1 MASSHGESS
10 SALPKPTNDK
20 PVIVRVK
27 RKASRPP
34 LEAFWLE
41 INERPLKR
49 PLLDFEKL
57 SISSSSGIEEL
68 KARKVFVQHVETA
81 TTSEAN
87 IDIVQSFVPNFTD
100 VLKTKSE
107 ERRLAFKKDNRHDQ
121 NLSKA
126 RQQQEKLR
134 RTDASHAVKVL
145 AKNARFEQ
153 IWRSRKGHKEE
164 LHHKELREMC
174 HFYDVVR
181 VDGEEKS
188 NEVQRDMSLE
198 DQRLLS
204 SYLPMLREFLPGAA
218 AEIESDMCAYLSK
231 QDDYVYDYYA
241 VNDDMN
247 VDEDASSPFPLVQVD
262 DEEFYDG
269 PDESEYDSEDSNAE
283 DNPRNEYPDE
293 ISDEQEEEEEE
304 EEEEEVDEDG
314 VESKAT
320 ENSEDESERAGIA
333 SRDIDRFLEDE
344 IYYDDFE
351 NDDHCF
357 DNLDDEKNDADG
369 EDWRWSYR

>member
-126 RQQQEKLR
+126 RQQQEVCYIAGLGK
-134 RTDASHAVKVL
+134 K
-145 AKNARFEQ
+145 
-153 IWRSRKGHKEE
+153 
-164 LHHKELREMC
+164 C
-174 HFYDVVR
+174 
-181 VDGEEKS
+181 
-188 NEVQRDMSLE
+188 SL
-198 DQRLLS
+198 
-204 SYLPMLREFLPGAA
+204 
-218 AEIESDMCAYLSK
+218 
-231 QDDYVYDYYA
+231 
-241 VNDDMN
+241 
-247 VDEDASSPFPLVQVD
+247 
-262 DEEFYDG
+262 
-269 PDESEYDSEDSNAE
+269 
-283 DNPRNEYPDE
+283 
-293 ISDEQEEEEEE
+293 
-304 EEEEEVDEDG
+304 
-314 VESKAT
+314 
-320 ENSEDESERAGIA
+320 
-333 SRDIDRFLEDE
+333 
-344 IYYDDFE
+344 
-351 NDDHCF
+351 
-357 DNLDDEKNDADG
+357 
-369 EDWRWSYR
+369 

>member
-1 MASSHGESS
+1 MATNDGESS
-10 SALPKPTNDK
+10 SAPPKPTNDK

-27 RKASRPP
+27 RKATQPP

-49 PLLDFEKL
+49 PFLDFEKL
-57 SISSSSGIEEL
+57 SISGSYGIEEL
-68 KARKVFVQHVETA
+68 KARKIFVQHVETA
-81 TTSEAN
+81 TTSEAD
-87 IDIVQSFVPNFTD
+87 IDIVQPFVPNLTD
-100 VLKTKSE
+100 VLDGKTKSE

-126 RQQQEKLR
+126 RQQQE
-134 RTDASHAVKVL
+134 VL

-181 VDGEEKS
+181 VDVEERS

-218 AEIESDMCAYLSK
+218 AEIESDMHAYFSK

-262 DEEFYDG
+262 DEDFYDG
-269 PDESEYDSEDSNAE
+269 PHESEHDSEDSNAE

-293 ISDEQEEEEEE
+293 ISDEQEEEEEDQ
-304 EEEEEVDEDG
+304 EEEVDEDG
-314 VESKAT
+314 VESKAS
-320 ENSEDESERAGIA
+320 EKSEDESERGGIA
-333 SRDIDRFLEDE
+333 SRDVDQFLEDE
-344 IYYDDFE
+344 IYYDNFE
-351 NDDHCF
+351 NDDHRFNNF
-357 DNLDDEKNDADG
+357 DDDENDGDD

>member
-10 SALPKPTNDK
+10 SAPPKPTNDK

-68 KARKVFVQHVETA
+68 KARKFFVQHVETV

-87 IDIVQSFVPNFTD
+87 IDIVQSFVPSFTD
-100 VLKTKSE
+100 VLDGKTKSE

-126 RQQQEKLR
+126 RQQQE
-134 RTDASHAVKVL
+134 VL

-153 IWRSRKGHKEE
+153 IWRSRKGHKDE

-181 VDGEEKS
+181 VDVEEKS

-218 AEIESDMCAYLSK
+218 AEIEFDMCAYLSK

-247 VDEDASSPFPLVQVD
+247 VDEDVSSPFPLVQVD

-293 ISDEQEEEEEE
+293 ISDEQEEE